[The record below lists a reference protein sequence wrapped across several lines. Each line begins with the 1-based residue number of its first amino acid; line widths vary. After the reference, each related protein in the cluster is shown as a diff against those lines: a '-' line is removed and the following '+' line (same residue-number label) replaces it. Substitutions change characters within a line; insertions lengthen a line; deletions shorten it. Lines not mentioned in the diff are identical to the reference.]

1 MGGFLATIVEF
12 LRSVVDGAQAP
23 EAKVDRGGG
32 DALTAYH
39 FAPPGDDS
47 QPLPGDVA
55 FLGRDE
61 GAGNAQLLGYQ
72 DPRNAGVAGPGEKRI
87 YARSSDGTPVCEV
100 WLKTDGSVVVSND
113 AVSVELGADGAAL
126 IENEQGS
133 VELGAD
139 GAIALTNAQGSV
151 DIDASGNVTATTPLG
166 TFGAGTHMHTSPFGP
181 TGPPIPGT

>member
-12 LRSVVDGAQAP
+12 VRSVVDGTQAP

-32 DALTAYH
+32 DAVTGYH

-47 QPLPGDVA
+47 QPLPGDLA

-72 DPRNAGVAGPGEKRI
+72 DPKNAGVAGPGEKRI
-87 YARSSDGTPVCEV
+87 YARSSAGAPVCEV
-100 WLKTDGSVVVSND
+100 WLKADGSVLVSNE
-113 AVSVELGADGAAL
+113 ACSVELGADGAVAL
-126 IENEQGS
+126 ANATGS
-133 VELGAD
+133 VSL
-139 GAIALTNAQGSV
+139 
-151 DIDASGNVTATTPLG
+151 DASGNVTATTPLG
-166 TFGAGTHMHTSPFGP
+166 TFGAGTHTHTSPFGP